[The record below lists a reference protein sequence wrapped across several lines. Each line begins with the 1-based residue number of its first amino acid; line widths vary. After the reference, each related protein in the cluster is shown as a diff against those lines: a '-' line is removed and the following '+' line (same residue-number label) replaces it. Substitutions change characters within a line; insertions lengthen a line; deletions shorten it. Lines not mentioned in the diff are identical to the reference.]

1 MPPWRRYATRADRDA
16 DEPPAGPAGGRR
28 PGRSDPEDVLCE
40 DVALD
45 LGASP
50 EDRVGPRIEVGRHD
64 GDDVLAQ
71 ASREVLERVQRPPG
85 LAHQGLD
92 PDQVDAELGDLLAQ
106 FARPQLDLRR
116 NGPRAL
122 ARLQAGHDLQLDHL
136 QRREIV
142 LQRCKTRLD
151 VVTPERRQ
159 PTRDRLSAH
168 RVEALEITSQPV
180 RELGAAALELQQVLA
195 VGPAPTL
202 LADAIGDRY
211 PHVVEEHLVDLV
223 VATHGADRPDRDP

>member
-1 MPPWRRYATRADRDA
+1 
-16 DEPPAGPAGGRR
+16 
-28 PGRSDPEDVLCE
+28 
-40 DVALD
+40 
-45 LGASP
+45 
-50 EDRVGPRIEVGRHD
+50 
-64 GDDVLAQ
+64 
-71 ASREVLERVQRPPG
+71 
-85 LAHQGLD
+85 
-92 PDQVDAELGDLLAQ
+92 
-106 FARPQLDLRR
+106 
-116 NGPRAL
+116 
-122 ARLQAGHDLQLDHL
+122 
-136 QRREIV
+136 RREIV

-223 VATHGADRPDRDP
+223 VATHGADRPDRDPGRLHVDQQEADAVLLARPLPGAHQRE